1 VGSALINA
9 MVAHLYK
16 QGLDQFCLD
25 SGYKRAQKRWLRK
38 FGEPYKVVKDYWGP
52 DIDNMIWLC
61 KVIEGKMWNVL
72 KRSFFGIL
80 DITFLLQR
88 LFWKIYLKLHD
99 P

>member
-1 VGSALINA
+1 MWSRAL
-9 MVAHLYK
+9 MTM
-16 QGLDQFCLD
+16 
-25 SGYKRAQKRWLRK
+25 
-38 FGEPYKVVKDYWGP
+38 

-72 KRSFFGIL
+72 KRSFFGVL